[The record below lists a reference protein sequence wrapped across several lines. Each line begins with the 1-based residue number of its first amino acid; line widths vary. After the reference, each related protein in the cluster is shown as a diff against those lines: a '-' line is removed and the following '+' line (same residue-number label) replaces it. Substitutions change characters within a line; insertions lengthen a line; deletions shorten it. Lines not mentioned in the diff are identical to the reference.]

1 MSYLQKVCSGLGQ
14 LAGKELK
21 VVLVEATLKMSLHFF
36 FVERTELAH
45 RTCKHHPGKIFKVL
59 VKKAHQKEPQVR
71 LKTKTANES

>member
-36 FVERTELAH
+36 LVERTELAH

-59 VKKAHQKEPQVR
+59 VKKSPSERATGEIENKNS
-71 LKTKTANES
+71 K